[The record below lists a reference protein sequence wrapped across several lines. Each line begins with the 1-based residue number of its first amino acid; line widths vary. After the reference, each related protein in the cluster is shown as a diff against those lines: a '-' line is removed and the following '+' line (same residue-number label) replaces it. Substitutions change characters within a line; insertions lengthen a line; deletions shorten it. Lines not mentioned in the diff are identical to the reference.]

1 MSGEPQTSGPTA
13 ATGFP
18 HTMALWNARPV
29 LVNVFNWNC
38 RFIGVYCPVSG
49 LRADGVEN
57 SGERSVL
64 VWDAHPKSH
73 WVDHGGAGSI
83 GILTATRDGL

>member
-1 MSGEPQTSGPTA
+1 MPDHVVVVWNMKDLVVHHSGT
-13 ATGFP
+13 
-18 HTMALWNARPV
+18 
-29 LVNVFNWNC
+29 
-38 RFIGVYCPVSG
+38 CPVSG